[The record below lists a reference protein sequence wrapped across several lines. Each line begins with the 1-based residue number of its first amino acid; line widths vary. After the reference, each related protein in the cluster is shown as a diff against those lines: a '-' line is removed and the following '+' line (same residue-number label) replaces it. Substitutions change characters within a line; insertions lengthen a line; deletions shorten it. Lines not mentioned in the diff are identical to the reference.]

1 MRAIRFHANGGPEVL
16 SWEEVDDPQPAPG
29 QVLIRLE
36 AVGLNYI
43 DTYHREGLYPVALP
57 CVPGVEGAGKVLA
70 LGEGVSEVAVGDRVA
85 YAGPMGSYAELAVV
99 PADRVV
105 PLPEGVS
112 SEVGAAAMIQGI
124 TAHYL
129 AHGSYPLKETDT
141 ALIHAGAGGVGLLL
155 IQMAKL
161 RGARVL
167 TTVSTADK
175 EALARGAGA
184 DEVIRYTEVDFGDEV
199 MKLTDGAGVDVVYDS
214 VGKTTFDRGLDVLRP
229 LGYMVLFGQ
238 SSGPVPPIDPGIL
251 NTKGSLFLTR
261 PTSAH
266 YTQTRQ
272 ELLARAG
279 DVLDWMAEGTLD
291 LRIGH
296 RFPLSEAA
304 EAHRAIQ
311 GRKTTGKV
319 LLLP

>member
-57 CVPGVEGAGKVLA
+57 CVPGVEGAGEVLA

-199 MKLTDGAGVDVVYDS
+199 MRLTDGAGVDVVYDS

>member
-16 SWEEVDDPQPAPG
+16 SWEEMDDPQPAPG

-57 CVPGVEGAGKVLA
+57 CVPGVEGAGEVLA

>member
-1 MRAIRFHANGGPEVL
+1 MKAIRFHANGGPEVL
-16 SWEEVDDPQPAPG
+16 NWEEVDDPQAGPG

-43 DTYHREGLYPVALP
+43 DTYHREGLYPVGLP
-57 CVPGVEGAGKVLA
+57 CIPGVEGAGEVIA

-85 YAGPMGSYAELAVV
+85 YAGPMGSYAQVAAV
-99 PADRVV
+99 PAERVV
-105 PLPEGVS
+105 PLPAGVS

-155 IQMAKL
+155 IQMAKMC
-161 RGARVL
+161 GARVL

-184 DEVIRYTEVDFGDEV
+184 DEVIRYTEVDFADEV
-199 MKLTDGAGVDVVYDS
+199 LRLTEDKGVDVVYDS

-238 SSGPVPPIDPGIL
+238 SSGPVLPVDPGIL

-266 YTQTRQ
+266 YTQTR
-272 ELLARAG
+272 EALLARAG
-279 DVLDWMAEGTLD
+279 DVFNWMAAGKLN

-296 RFPLSEAA
+296 RFPLAEAA
-304 EAHRAIQ
+304 DAHRAIQ